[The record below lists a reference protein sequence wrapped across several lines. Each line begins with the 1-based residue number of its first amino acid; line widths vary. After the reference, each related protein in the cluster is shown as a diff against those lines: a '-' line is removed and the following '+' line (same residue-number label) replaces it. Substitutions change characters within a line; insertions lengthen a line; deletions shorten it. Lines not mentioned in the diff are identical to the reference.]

1 MFPETGLNDNLNG
14 YERRVNFTVKDID
27 EKEVEVV
34 QSLAKWKRMALA
46 KYEVAPGHGI
56 YTDMNAIRRDE
67 ELDNIHSIYVDQWDW
82 EKVIR
87 ADQRTEEYLE
97 ETVTTIYNAMKNLG
111 DYVNRLYRDIQ
122 TELPNE
128 ITFITTQE
136 LEDRYPDNTPKER
149 ERFAAKEYGAVFI
162 KKIGGVLASG
172 HKHDGR
178 APDYDD
184 WELNGDII
192 VWNDVLDDA
201 LELSSMGIRVDKEAM
216 EYQCKIDGKEDRL
229 KQSFH
234 QSVLNGNVPLSI
246 GGGIG
251 QSRICMFFL
260 QKAHIGEVQASVWPE
275 DMIEACANDNV
286 FLL

>member
-1 MFPETGLNDNLNG
+1 MFPETGLNDKLNG

-172 HKHDGR
+172 QKHDGR

-216 EYQCKIDGKEDRL
+216 VYQCKIDGKEDRL

-234 QSVLNGNVPLSI
+234 QSVLSGDVPLSI